1 MEQRARDPESVSFEL
16 YALARGPSNR
26 ALQYTACTVRGYRFH
41 TLDRERNR
49 KTQNCGVL
57 VEGSYGTDDID
68 YYGVIRDIIGLKYLG
83 GSITYVFKCDW
94 WDLGGGRDS
103 IYRDNH
109 FTSVNT
115 ASKWYEDDP
124 FVLACQATQIYYL
137 IDPMKS
143 ADEDSGEITWRVV
156 QKFVPRNIY
165 EVATSADYD
174 NSGDEDDTLN
184 VEAYQEDGGGGINL
198 FVDLGALELLPL
210 CRDDVPLIH
219 LDPSSLNYH
228 SIEESEKS
236 TEEESEEEDEQESGG
251 EVDKDDEQELDD
263 DDEDVIQ
270 RHSETNMENTS
281 EDED

>member
-1 MEQRARDPESVSFEL
+1 LEQRARDPGSISSEL

-26 ALQYTACTVRGYRFH
+26 ALRYTACTVRGYRFH
-41 TLDRERNR
+41 TLDRERDR

-57 VEGSYGTDDID
+57 VEGSHGTDDID

-83 GSITYVFKCDW
+83 GSVTYVFKCDW
-94 WDLGGGRDS
+94 WDLGGGRVS
-103 IYRDNH
+103 IHRDNH

-124 FVLACQATQIYYL
+124 FVLACQATQVYYL

-165 EVATSADYD
+165 EAGTGADYE
-174 NSGDEDDTLN
+174 NSGDEDDTPI
-184 VEAYQEDGGGGINL
+184 VEAYQEDGEGINL

-210 CRDDVPLIH
+210 CRDDVPPVH
-219 LDPSSLNYH
+219 LDPSVLNDH
-228 SIEESEKS
+228 SIQVS
-236 TEEESEEEDEQESGG
+236 EEEEEEDESEDEDESESGQ
-251 EVDKDDEQELDD
+251 EVDKDDEEEVHD
-263 DDEDVIQ
+263 DDEDVIDGD
-270 RHSETNMENTS
+270 SETSMENSS
-281 EDED
+281 EE